1 MAVGLRNRKGLLP
14 PSLWRKVAAVAR
26 YKVQFRTES
35 GLSDDARVALHGAG
49 IELAGGEG
57 GVSHGE
63 PGGEL
68 PEVSTH
74 YAWVEADGEDA
85 AGRALTRALQG
96 KTVALELLGV
106 EPLRSG

>member
-1 MAVGLRNRKGLLP
+1 VVP
-14 PSLWRKVAAVAR
+14 HKVAAVAR

-35 GLSDDARVALHGAG
+35 GLSDEARGALHAAG
-49 IELAGGEG
+49 IQLAGGQG

-74 YAWVEADGEDA
+74 YAWVDADGEDA
-85 AGRALTRALQG
+85 AGRTLTKALEG
-96 KTVALELLGV
+96 KTVAFELLGV
-106 EPLRSG
+106 EPLKSD